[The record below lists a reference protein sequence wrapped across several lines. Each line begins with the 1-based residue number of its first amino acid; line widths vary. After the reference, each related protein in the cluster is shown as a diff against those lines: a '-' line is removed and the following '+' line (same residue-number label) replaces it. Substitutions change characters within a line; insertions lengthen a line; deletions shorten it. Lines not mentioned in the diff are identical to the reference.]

1 MQPTQFVNI
10 YESYSSKRV
19 LSVGLPQG
27 SVLGPV
33 LHLMYTAP
41 LSDVIESYNINYHH
55 DLYADE
61 SNLYVA
67 FKTNDASS
75 VKNGIESCVGDI
87 CRWMNRND
95 FKLNEIRKFV
105 MALPW
110 IT

>member
-1 MQPTQFVNI
+1 M
-10 YESYSSKRV
+10 
-19 LSVGLPQG
+19 
-27 SVLGPV
+27 
-33 LHLMYTAP
+33 
-41 LSDVIESYNINYHH
+41 ESYNINYH
-55 DLYADE
+55 LYADG

-75 VKNGIESCVGDI
+75 VKTRIESCVGDI

-110 IT
+110 ITWTLETKGFPYLIKPEALG